1 MIDGKGATA
10 MKIGLI
16 FFPVR
21 PQLMVPIARHADEL
35 GFDSLWLGEHL
46 LFPVKIASQYPY
58 DTSLGP
64 PLTTTP
70 LFDPLITFAYIAGQT
85 KRIQMGTSVYVAPLR
100 HPIVVAKLVATLDAL
115 SGGRFILG
123 AGVGW
128 EKEEFDA
135 IGAPWEHRGSR
146 LEEMI
151 EIMRRLW
158 TEERIAHKGKYY
170 QFEEMGFEPKPARTP
185 VPILMGGE
193 TPVALKR
200 AARIGDGWF
209 GVRHTVESATA
220 IIKQLRALRDS
231 DAPFEIMMQP
241 VVAPPTLD
249 DIRRFRDAGVDR
261 LAFNPKALAGDKKT
275 LQASLDGLSRF
286 AETVLSRIDE

>member
-1 MIDGKGATA
+1 
-10 MKIGLI
+10 MKVGLV
-16 FFPVR
+16 FFPAR
-21 PQLMVPIARHADEL
+21 PQFLVPIARHADEL
-35 GFDSLWLGEHL
+35 GYESLWLGEHL
-46 LFPVKIASQYPY
+46 LFPVKIASTYPY
-58 DTSLGP
+58 DASVGP

-70 LFDPLITFAYIAGQT
+70 LFDPLITFAYIAAQT
-85 KRIQMGTSVYVAPLR
+85 KRIQMGTSIYIAPLR

-123 AGVGW
+123 TGVGW
-128 EKEEFDA
+128 QKEEFDA
-135 IGAPWEHRGSR
+135 IEAHWEHRGSR

-158 TEERIAHKGKYY
+158 TEQRIVHSGKYY
-170 QFEEMGFEPKPARTP
+170 HFEETGFEPKPARAP

-200 AARIGDGWF
+200 AAQLGDGWF
-209 GVRHTVESATA
+209 GLRHNPESAAA
-220 IIKQLRALRDS
+220 IIKRLRDLRS
-231 DAPFEIMMQP
+231 RNGPFEITIEAAP
-241 VVAPPTLD
+241 APPTLD

-261 LAFNPKALAGDKKT
+261 LIFNPKAVAGGQKT

-286 AETVLSRIDE
+286 AEAVMSRIPR

>member
-1 MIDGKGATA
+1 

-58 DTSLGP
+58 DPSLGP

-185 VPILMGGE
+185 VPILLGGE

-241 VVAPPTLD
+241 VLAPPTLD
-249 DIRRFRDAGVDR
+249 DIWRFRDAGVDR

>member
-1 MIDGKGATA
+1 

-58 DTSLGP
+58 DPSGSLGP

-70 LFDPLITFAYIAGQT
+70 LFDPLLTFAYIAGQT

-170 QFEEMGFEPKPARTP
+170 QFEETGFEPKPARTP

-241 VVAPPTLD
+241 ELAPPTLD

-261 LAFNPKALAGDKKT
+261 LTFNPKALAGDQKT

>member
-1 MIDGKGATA
+1 M
-10 MKIGLI
+10 
-16 FFPVR
+16 
-21 PQLMVPIARHADEL
+21 
-35 GFDSLWLGEHL
+35 
-46 LFPVKIASQYPY
+46 
-58 DTSLGP
+58 
-64 PLTTTP
+64 
-70 LFDPLITFAYIAGQT
+70 
-85 KRIQMGTSVYVAPLR
+85 
-100 HPIVVAKLVATLDAL
+100 
-115 SGGRFILG
+115 
-123 AGVGW
+123 
-128 EKEEFDA
+128 
-135 IGAPWEHRGSR
+135 
-146 LEEMI
+146 
-151 EIMRRLW
+151 
-158 TEERIAHKGKYY
+158 
-170 QFEEMGFEPKPARTP
+170 
-185 VPILMGGE
+185 
-193 TPVALKR
+193 ALKR

>member
-1 MIDGKGATA
+1 
-10 MKIGLI
+10 MKIGLT

-21 PQLMVPIARHADEL
+21 PQFMVPIARHADEL

-58 DTSLGP
+58 DPTGTLGP

-85 KRIQMGTSVYVAPLR
+85 KRIQMGTSVYIAPLR

-158 TEERIAHKGKYY
+158 TEERVAHKGKYY
-170 QFEEMGFEPKPARTP
+170 QFEETGFEPKPARAP

-193 TPVALKR
+193 TPIALKR

-220 IIKQLRALRDS
+220 IIKQLRALRES
-231 DAPFEIMMQP
+231 DAPFEIMMEP
-241 VVAPPTLD
+241 VPSPPTLD

-261 LAFNPKALAGDKKT
+261 LTFMPKVLAGGQKT

-286 AETVLSRIDE
+286 AETVLSRIEK

>member
-1 MIDGKGATA
+1 

-85 KRIQMGTSVYVAPLR
+85 KRIQMGTSNYVAPLR

-135 IGAPWEHRGSR
+135 IGAPGSIAARGSR
-146 LEEMI
+146 
-151 EIMRRLW
+151 
-158 TEERIAHKGKYY
+158 K
-170 QFEEMGFEPKPARTP
+170 
-185 VPILMGGE
+185 
-193 TPVALKR
+193 
-200 AARIGDGWF
+200 
-209 GVRHTVESATA
+209 
-220 IIKQLRALRDS
+220 
-231 DAPFEIMMQP
+231 
-241 VVAPPTLD
+241 
-249 DIRRFRDAGVDR
+249 
-261 LAFNPKALAGDKKT
+261 
-275 LQASLDGLSRF
+275 
-286 AETVLSRIDE
+286 